1 MQKENNLLQ
10 AIEIKKKV
18 EVIKRER
25 ADLVQKYKEK
35 ESLIRN
41 KNIDK
46 KHIEENINKISK
58 EVKLKE
64 EEINSLK
71 IDGDR
76 REKIQKLYEIDKE
89 YKRLNLEVCN
99 ITERINIK
107 IKSLKEYELKYKDTL
122 ETQRDINKKLEYV
135 SGKREDLIK
144 NSPGNND
151 ILLDKKDYIN
161 KLMEIFNDLNK
172 INDRKQEL
180 EKNLKE
186 KQVVKLNLEK
196 QHKEILEILKLKEE
210 TIVSLE
216 EKIKDIEKMDMAS
229 ILATNLKD
237 QEPCP
242 VCGSMHHIK
251 LAKKVDIKEL
261 EILKED
267 HRNAFKKLENIKI
280 EEKEK
285 NILLIS
291 VEKEE
296 ELILEELENLKE
308 QLKGRNLEDLR
319 GELQKEKNDFE
330 KLNENIKDWEKE
342 KLILEENIN
351 KLQKEKTI

>member
-1 MQKENNLLQ
+1 MEQLRNIDLNLKNIEEEYKKVSKDKEEEIPLLMQKENNLLQ

-46 KHIEENINKISK
+46 KHIEEDINKISG

-64 EEINSLK
+64 EEINFLK

-135 SGKREDLIK
+135 SDKREDLIK

-172 INDRKQEL
+172 MNDRKQEL

-196 QHKEILEILKLKEE
+196 QYKEILQTLKAREE
-210 TIVSLE
+210 KIMSLE
-216 EKIKDIEKMDMAS
+216 GKIKDIEKW
-229 ILATNLKD
+229 IWPLY
-237 QEPCP
+237 
-242 VCGSMHHIK
+242 
-251 LAKKVDIKEL
+251 
-261 EILKED
+261 
-267 HRNAFKKLENIKI
+267 
-280 EEKEK
+280 
-285 NILLIS
+285 
-291 VEKEE
+291 
-296 ELILEELENLKE
+296 
-308 QLKGRNLEDLR
+308 
-319 GELQKEKNDFE
+319 
-330 KLNENIKDWEKE
+330 
-342 KLILEENIN
+342 
-351 KLQKEKTI
+351 